1 MPVILDISEPT
12 AVLSL
17 NSPDRHNALTSEMFE
32 GITKAL
38 DEVDGRH
45 SGPVLRINGNGPS
58 FCSGFDLDV
67 CAVDRPSLEHFLVE
81 LSRIARRLRRME
93 KVVIAEVHGR
103 ALAGGC
109 ALLTACDLTCVTADA
124 KIGYPVHRIGVSP
137 AVSIPTLV
145 NCIGAGHSTEL
156 MLSGRIIDGKEA
168 RRIGLAHTTSDS
180 REELEKEVDEIAA
193 SICRKGPNALAVT
206 KRWLNQVDGSD
217 EDGPFDATLAASI
230 ETGHSEEA
238 DRMLMAHHERRR

>member
-1 MPVILDISEPT
+1 MPVLLDITEPT
-12 AVLSL
+12 AVLTL
-17 NSPDRHNALTSEMFE
+17 NSPDRHNALTREMFD
-32 GITKAL
+32 GLVGAL
-38 DEVDGRH
+38 DDVDGGH
-45 SGPVLRINGNGPS
+45 AGPVLRINGLGPS

-67 CAVDRPSLEHFLVE
+67 CATDRSSLDHFLIE
-81 LSRIARRLRRME
+81 LSRIARRLRRMK

-109 ALLTACDLTCVTADA
+109 ALLTACDLTCVTGDA

-137 AVSIPTLV
+137 AVSIPTLI
-145 NCIGAGHSTEL
+145 NSIGAGQSTEL
-156 MLSGRIIDGKEA
+156 MLSGRIIDGTEA
-168 RRIGLAHTTSDS
+168 HRIGLAHVVSDS
-180 REELEKEVDEIAA
+180 REELARKVDEIAS

-206 KRWLNQVDGSD
+206 KSWLNHVDGSD
-217 EDGPFDATLAASI
+217 EDAPFDATLKASI